1 MIRRA
6 AALTP
11 LSARGW
17 FDLPHFLGLSI
28 LQLVA
33 QRIGE
38 WKGMFRLYV
47 AGRVDAH

>member
-6 AALTP
+6 ALLTP
-11 LSARGW
+11 LSTRGW
-17 FDLPHFLGLSI
+17 SDLPPFLGLSI

-38 WKGMFRLYV
+38 WKGMLRLY
-47 AGRVDAH
+47 ASRPSNAR